1 MSKLVYIFVFAISIF
16 GCNNQ
21 DNGKSEPEVVEQER
35 NKEAREDSLK
45 MAEALATQSK
55 FTNKVYAIFETE
67 PTISEDGEDAADD
80 PCIYISPTDSSKSLI
95 IGTNKKAGLEVYDMM
110 GRRLQHIKCG
120 LVNNVDL
127 RYGFEYNGKKGALV
141 GATNRSKNS
150 ISFFFIDYEKNL
162 VSDEIYSIACGV
174 DEVYGFT
181 MHRNVING
189 RFYAIVNGKNGMV
202 EQYEVS
208 MVNGK
213 MINSKVNTFKVN
225 SQPEGMVADDETATL
240 YIGVEE
246 EAIFK
251 ASLKPGNDAK
261 LKMLNQSDKSNPN
274 IQHDIEGLTIFRFG
288 GKKYLIAS
296 SQGNFSYAV
305 FEIGK
310 TERYVTNFVISENSI
325 DGVEETDGLDV
336 STFTYSGKYP
346 NGIFVVQ
353 DGFNFDEK
361 SSKTQNFKIIPMD
374 SVVKFIK

>member
-1 MSKLVYIFVFAISIF
+1 MVSCK
-16 GCNNQ
+16 NQ
-21 DNGKSEPEVVEQER
+21 PQEEPKPAETEADR
-35 NKEAREDSLK
+35 NTEAREDSLK
-45 MAEALATQSK
+45 MAEALATQAQ
-55 FTNKVYAIFETE
+55 FANKVYAIFETE
-67 PTISEDGEDAADD
+67 PSVSQDGDDAADD
-80 PCIYISPTDSSKSLI
+80 PCIYLSPNDSSKSLI

-110 GRRLQHIKCG
+110 GKRLQHIKCG

-127 RYGFEYNGKKGALV
+127 RHGFDFKGKKGALV
-141 GATNRSKNS
+141 GASNRSKNS
-150 ISFFFIDYEKNL
+150 ISFFFVDYQSNT

-174 DEVYGFT
+174 DEVYGFA
-181 MHRNVING
+181 MHKSLASG

-225 SQPEGMVADDETATL
+225 SQPEGMAADDETATL

-251 ASLKPGNDAK
+251 ASLMPANDGK
-261 LKMLNQSDKSNPN
+261 LLMLNQSDSTNKN
-274 IQHDIEGLTIFRFG
+274 IEHDIEGLALFKHK

-296 SQGNFSYAV
+296 SQGNFSYAI

-310 TERYVTNFVISENSI
+310 NERHVTNFVIAENSI
-325 DGVEETDGLDV
+325 DGVEETDGLDI

-353 DGFNFDEK
+353 DGFNYDGGTA
-361 SSKTQNFKIIPMD
+361 KTQNFKIIPMD